1 MSGRLQGMGGREV
14 VEFSFEGE
22 AVTAYAGDS
31 IAMALWAAETS
42 AVRGSSTAGEPRGV
56 LCNMGICYECLVV
69 VDGETVRSCTTEV
82 RAGMQVAPCT
92 RVTGAPSK
100 PWISSWPWSWLGGSG
115 MPAAAATPFGSW
127 R

>member
-82 RAGMQVAPCT
+82 RPGMQVA
-92 RVTGAPSK
+92 R
-100 PWISSWPWSWLGGSG
+100 GGL
-115 MPAAAATPFGSW
+115 